1 MRSGKP
7 NLNPC
12 RPSARPGG
20 SARRLGIA
28 VAAAMA
34 LMLATAHPGLAQTET
49 VLHSFTGKDGS
60 LPGPRLTLDKGGS
73 LYGSTVGN
81 YPSIGSIFKLTP
93 TGALK
98 VLYRFADGQQ
108 RLFTTG
114 KLVLDSPGNL
124 YGVDQTG
131 GASGNGSIFKL
142 TPSGVFQVLYSFT
155 GQGDGAYPNG
165 VITDGQG
172 NFYGTTNKGGTY
184 GQGTVFKFTP
194 SHGLTVLYTFTGG
207 SDGGE
212 PFDAALYRDS
222 QGNLYGTTMFDGGF
236 ISEGVVF
243 KVTPQGTE
251 SVLHTFLGGSD
262 GAHPKGSLIA
272 DSSGN
277 LYGTTSSGEHLS
289 GGTVFKITP
298 AGVMTELHTFS
309 GSDGFDPNAGLAM
322 DAQDNLYG
330 TTFSGG
336 TSNDGVVFEITPE
349 SVESVL
355 YNFAGS
361 DGATPYSG
369 VIINEQD
376 TLFGTTGFGG
386 TFNLGTV
393 FELTP

>member
-1 MRSGKP
+1 MHPEKS
-7 NLNPC
+7 NLKLLTL
-12 RPSARPGG
+12 S
-20 SARRLGIA
+20 
-28 VAAAMA
+28 AAMS
-34 LMLATAHPGLAQTET
+34 LMLTAALPAFAQTET
-49 VLHSFTGKDGS
+49 VLHSFNGKDGS
-60 LPGPRLTLDKGGS
+60 LPGPQLTLDSAGN

-81 YPSIGSIFKLTP
+81 YPSIGSVFKLTS

-98 VLYRFADGQQ
+98 VLYRFTGGQQ

-114 KLVLDSPGNL
+114 KLVVDAQGNL

-131 GASGNGSIFKL
+131 GTSGNGSIFKL
-142 TPSGVFQVLYSFT
+142 TQSGVFTVLYSFT
-155 GQGDGAYPNG
+155 GQADGAYPNG
-165 VITDGQG
+165 VIRDGQG
-172 NFYGTTNKGGTY
+172 NFYGTTNLGGTF

-194 SHGLTVLYTFTGG
+194 GRGLSVLYTFTGG

-222 QGNLYGTTMFDGGF
+222 QGNLYGTTMFDGGT
-236 ISEGVVF
+236 ISFGVVF
-243 KVTPQGTE
+243 KVTPQGAE

-272 DSSGN
+272 DSAGN

-289 GGTVFKITP
+289 GGTVFKITT

-322 DAQDNLYG
+322 DTEGNLYG

-349 SVESVL
+349 SAESVL
-355 YNFAGS
+355 HNFSGGS

-369 VIINEQD
+369 VIINSEG
-376 TLFGTTGFGG
+376 TLYGTTGFGG
-386 TFNLGTV
+386 TFNQGTV
-393 FELTP
+393 FQLTP